1 MTAEHA
7 AAEAMLEVDIWPP
20 QVGVAER
27 SRTKA

>member
-1 MTAEHA
+1 MTAAHA
-7 AAEAMLEVDIWPP
+7 AADAMLEVDVWSP

>member
-7 AAEAMLEVDIWPP
+7 AADAMLEVDIWPP